1 MTEKELTPE
10 SVTTPGDQTPEENAL
25 EKASEIPLRKRLLDL
40 MLVNLKIGSTSFGAP
55 TAHVAMMERE
65 YVHKHKWVTPQH
77 FLDLLSAANIIPG
90 PNASET
96 CYHVGYVHAGYPG
109 LLVAGISFILPAI
122 ISALILAWVYM
133 RYGALPEMVG
143 LFYFLNPLV
152 LAIVLD
158 STFRLAKSSYTNWK
172 QIPLFIA
179 IIVAKIL
186 GVDEVI
192 ILLGAGLVMIV
203 VHFIQNGFPKNKKAP
218 PSMMLF
224 VLPVVELVEKYLPTV
239 KNIFLYFL
247 RTGTVLFG
255 SSMVLFGLIQDD
267 IVNRFGWLSMQ
278 QLTDAIAI
286 GQITPGPVLASSTY
300 VGFLASGLNGTF
312 LDGLKGG
319 LAATAGVFL
328 PSFVIVAVTAPIVKK
343 MRESEL
349 ASAFLSGVNVAT
361 VALILMVSVTLA
373 QNGVVDIWTALLA
386 LGGLATLIF
395 LKVPPWV
402 LVLSGL
408 ALGALKIFVF

>member
-1 MTEKELTPE
+1 MSEKELMPE
-10 SVTTPGDQTPEENAL
+10 SATVPGDQTFDENPL

-65 YVHKHKWVTPQH
+65 YVHKRKWVTPQH

-96 CYHVGYVHAGYPG
+96 CYHVGYVRAGYPG
-109 LLVAGISFILPAI
+109 LFVAGISFILPAI

-133 RYGALPEMVG
+133 RYGALPEMTG

-158 STFRLAKSSYTNWK
+158 STYRLAKSSYTHWK

-179 IIVAKIL
+179 IIAAKLL
-186 GVDEVI
+186 GANEVI

-203 VHFIQNGFPKNKKAP
+203 VHFIQKGFPKKAP
-218 PSMMLF
+218 PAMMLLI
-224 VLPVVELVEKYLPTV
+224 LPLAELVEKHLPTV

-255 SSMVLFGLIQDD
+255 SSMVLFGLIQND
-267 IVNRFGWLSMQ
+267 IVNHFGWLSMQ

-300 VGFLASGLNGTF
+300 VGFLSAGLNGTF
-312 LDGLKGG
+312 FDGLKGG

-328 PSFVIVAVTAPIVKK
+328 PSFVIVAATAPIVKK
-343 MRESEL
+343 MRESEV

-373 QNGVVDIWTALLA
+373 QNGVVDVWTALLA
-386 LGGLATLIF
+386 LGGLAGLIF
-395 LKVPPWV
+395 LKFPPWV

-408 ALGALKIFVF
+408 AMGALKIFVF

>member
-1 MTEKELTPE
+1 MSEKDSTHEAITVPDQQSTDENTE
-10 SVTTPGDQTPEENAL
+10 V
-25 EKASEIPLRKRLLDL
+25 KASEIPLRKRLLDL

-55 TAHVAMMERE
+55 TAHVSMMERE

-96 CYHVGYVHAGYPG
+96 CYHVGYAYAGYPG
-109 LLVAGISFILPAI
+109 LFVAGISFILPAI
-122 ISALILAWVYM
+122 ISALILSWVYM
-133 RYGALPEMVG
+133 RYGALPEMTG

-158 STFRLAKSSYTNWK
+158 STFRLAKSSYNNWK

-186 GVDEVI
+186 GANEVI

-203 VHFIQNGFPKNKKAP
+203 VYFIQNGFPKKAP
-218 PSMMLF
+218 PAMMLLL
-224 VLPVVELVEKYLPTV
+224 LPIAEAIEKHLPTV

-255 SSMVLFGLIQDD
+255 SSMVLFGLIQND
-267 IVNRFGWLSMQ
+267 IVNRFGWLNMQ
-278 QLTDAIAI
+278 QLTDAIAM
-286 GQITPGPVLASSTY
+286 GQITPGPVLASSTF
-300 VGFLASGLNGTF
+300 VGFLAAGLNGTF
-312 LDGLKGG
+312 FDGLKGG
-319 LAATAGVFL
+319 LAATIGVFL

-343 MRESEL
+343 MRESEV

-361 VALILMVSVTLA
+361 VALILMVSITLA

-386 LGGLATLIF
+386 LGGLAALIF
-395 LKVPPWV
+395 LKLPPWV

-408 ALGALKIFVF
+408 AMGALKIFVF

>member
-1 MTEKELTPE
+1 MSEKELMPE
-10 SVTTPGDQTPEENAL
+10 SVTVPGDQTPDENTP
-25 EKASEIPLRKRLLDL
+25 EKANEIPLRKRLLDL

-96 CYHVGYVHAGYPG
+96 CYHVGYVRAGYPG
-109 LLVAGISFILPAI
+109 LFVAGISFILPAI

-133 RYGALPEMVG
+133 RYGALPEMTG

-158 STFRLAKSSYTNWK
+158 STYRLAKSSYTHWK

-179 IIVAKIL
+179 IIAAKLL
-186 GVDEVI
+186 GANEVI
-192 ILLGAGLVMIV
+192 ILLGAGLVMNV
-203 VHFIQNGFPKNKKAP
+203 VHFIQKGFPKKAP
-218 PSMMLF
+218 PAMMLLI
-224 VLPVVELVEKYLPTV
+224 LPLVELVEKHLPTV

-255 SSMVLFGLIQDD
+255 SSMVLFGLIQND
-267 IVNRFGWLSMQ
+267 IVNHFGWLSMQ

-300 VGFLASGLNGTF
+300 VGFLSAGLNGTF
-312 LDGLKGG
+312 FDGLKGG

-328 PSFVIVAVTAPIVKK
+328 PSFVIVAATAPIVKK
-343 MRESEL
+343 MRESEV

-373 QNGVVDIWTALLA
+373 QNGVVDVWTALLA
-386 LGGLATLIF
+386 LGGLAGLIF
-395 LKVPPWV
+395 LKFPPWV

-408 ALGALKIFVF
+408 AMGALKIFVF

>member
-10 SVTTPGDQTPEENAL
+10 SVTTPGDQTPDENAP

-179 IIVAKIL
+179 IIVAKIF
-186 GVDEVI
+186 GVDEVV
-192 ILLGAGLVMIV
+192 ILLGAGLVMIL
-203 VHFIQNGFPKNKKAP
+203 VHFIQKGFPKKAP
-218 PSMMLF
+218 PAMMLF
-224 VLPVVELVEKYLPTV
+224 ILPIAELIEKHLPTV

-267 IVNRFGWLSMQ
+267 IINRFGWLSMQ

-300 VGFLASGLNGTF
+300 VGFLAAGLNGSF
-312 LDGLKGG
+312 FDGLKGG

-328 PSFVIVAVTAPIVKK
+328 PSFVIVALTAPIVKK

-361 VALILMVSVTLA
+361 VALILMVSITLA
-373 QNGVVDIWTALLA
+373 QNGVVDVWTALLA
-386 LGGLATLIF
+386 LGGLVALIF

-408 ALGALKIFVF
+408 AMGALKIFVF

>member
-1 MTEKELTPE
+1 MSEKDLTTESAT
-10 SVTTPGDQTPEENAL
+10 VPGEQKTDEYQPENAN
-25 EKASEIPLRKRLLDL
+25 EIPLRKRLLEL

-65 YVHKHKWVTPQH
+65 YVHKRKWITPQH

-96 CYHVGYVHAGYPG
+96 CYHVGYVRAGYPG

-172 QIPLFIA
+172 QIPLFLA
-179 IIVAKIL
+179 IIAAKLL
-186 GVDEVI
+186 GANEII
-192 ILLGAGLVMIV
+192 ILLGAGAVMIV
-203 VHFIQNGFPKNKKAP
+203 VHLIQHGFPKKTP
-218 PSMMLF
+218 PAMALF
-224 VLPVVELVEKYLPTV
+224 VLPIAELIGKHLPTV

-255 SSMVLFGLIQDD
+255 SSMVLFGLIQND

-278 QLTDAIAI
+278 QLIDAIAI

-300 VGFLASGLNGTF
+300 VGFLAAGLHGTF
-312 LDGLKGG
+312 FDGLKGG

-328 PSFVIVAVTAPIVKK
+328 PSFVIVAVTAPLVKK
-343 MRESEL
+343 MRESAI

-361 VALILMVSVTLA
+361 VALILMVSITLA

-386 LGGLATLIF
+386 LAGLAGLIF
-395 LKVPPWV
+395 LKLPPWA

-408 ALGALKIFVF
+408 AMGLLKVFVF